1 MAALELY
8 YFEPNMT
15 QTPNDG
21 IEDSEVDN
29 CLKKKRFC

>member
-8 YFEPNMT
+8 YFESNMT